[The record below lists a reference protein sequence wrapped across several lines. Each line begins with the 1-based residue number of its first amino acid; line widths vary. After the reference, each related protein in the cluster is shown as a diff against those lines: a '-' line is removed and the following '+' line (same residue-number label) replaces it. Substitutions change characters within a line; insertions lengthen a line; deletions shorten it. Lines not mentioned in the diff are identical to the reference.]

1 MIPLNTKMYF
11 LSKNSL
17 EQKKENFKKKNTK
30 YVISFVRILHISNG
44 IEN

>member
-1 MIPLNTKMYF
+1 MIPLNTKMFF

-17 EQKKENFKKKNTK
+17 EQRKKSFKKRNTK